1 MFTEHYL
8 DRQMWCIYLLSNVVD
23 KFVCKYRVWVCNLVV
38 VRHFIYFEC
47 FSGVRAV
54 LSSFANSL
62 YLLSTIQTDRCGAFI
77 CLTMLLTNLHANI
90 VFARAT
96 LLWCGTLY
104 ILNVLVVLE
113 QFCRLSPIVYI
124 Y

>member
-1 MFTEHYL
+1 
-8 DRQMWCIYLLSNVVD
+8 MWCFYLLRNIVD
-23 KFVCKYRVWVCNLVV
+23 KSACKYRVCACNFVV
-38 VRHFIYFEC
+38 VRHFTHFEC

-54 LSSFANSL
+54 LLSFANSL

-77 CLTMLLTNLHANI
+77 CLATSLTNLYANI

-104 ILNVLVVLE
+104 VVNV
-113 QFCRLSPIVYI
+113 
-124 Y
+124 